1 MKFEF
6 AFSFFLILIFL
17 SCKNYSKK
25 ELVTENGIDAS
36 VYEMWNDYTE
46 SNPQANKEELPES
59 WFFHDNK
66 EDADR
71 LAALTVNGKKTA
83 TTSGLYKWY
92 VEAEADLPLIGTNHI
107 ITDFDGKAQAII
119 EITKVDTIPFNQL
132 SESLASL
139 DMGTDIEPLQKWR
152 KAHWDFFQSVMVENG
167 EEPTEDML
175 IVFERFKTVWR
186 K

>member
-1 MKFEF
+1 HL
-6 AFSFFLILIFL
+6 SILLILIL
-17 SCKNYSKK
+17 ISCKNDSKK
-25 ELVTENGIDAS
+25 ELATENGIDAS

-66 EDADR
+66 EDAER

-83 TTSGLYKWY
+83 TTSGLYQWY
-92 VEAEADLPLIGTNHI
+92 VEAEADLSQIGTNHI
-107 ITDFDGKAQAII
+107 ITDFDGKARAVI
-119 EITKVDTIPFNQL
+119 EITNVDTIPFNQL
-132 SESLASL
+132 SESLAAL
-139 DMGTDIEPLQKWR
+139 DMGTDKEALNKWR
-152 KAHWDFFQSVMVENG
+152 KAHWSYFESVMAENG

>member
-1 MKFEF
+1 MKHIYI
-6 AFSFFLILIFL
+6 FLILIL
-17 SCKNYSKK
+17 ISCKNDAKK
-25 ELVTENGIDAS
+25 EVVTENGIDAS
-36 VYEMWNDYTE
+36 VYKMWNDYTE
-46 SNPQANKEELPES
+46 STPQANKEELPES

-71 LAALTVNGKKTA
+71 LAVLTVNGKKTA

-92 VEAEADLPLIGTNHI
+92 VEAEADLPQIGTNHI

-119 EITKVDTIPFNQL
+119 EITKVDTVPFNQMT
-132 SESLASL
+132 ESLATL

-152 KAHWDFFQSVMVENG
+152 KAHWSFFKSVMQENG
-167 EEPTEDML
+167 EEPSEDML
-175 IVFERFKTVWR
+175 IVFERFETVWTR

>member
-1 MKFEF
+1 MKHL
-6 AFSFFLILIFL
+6 SIFLILIFL
-17 SCKNYSKK
+17 SCKNEAKK
-25 ELVTENGIDAS
+25 EILQDDNIDVS

-46 SNPQANKEELPES
+46 STPQVNKEELPES

-92 VEAEADLPLIGTNHI
+92 VEAEAGLPQIGTNHI

-132 SESLASL
+132 SESLAAL
-139 DMGTDIEPLQKWR
+139 DIGTDIEPLQKWR
-152 KAHWDFFQSVMVENG
+152 KAHWDFFESVMKENG